1 MSFKYFLNDTEI
13 LEPFGFD
20 GATIKIEQKENSFAR
35 DVYLFNENI
44 ELVFYKNTFTGNLS
58 HGFDIIEQEL
68 ENKGFDAEI
77 KLKIEKNGLPYF
89 LGRLDLENL
98 ITDTTTYYKI
108 KTIDEG
114 GRFLFKRDFDTKKKI
129 ELIPTKVLL
138 KAKPV
143 EQVSEFE
150 TESNKQYNFTG
161 FGNFYNPFYVQ
172 KKANIKNTLIPF
184 YDHISWNGMNNDPA
198 TWNFKLIHAIS
209 PLSNV
214 KIRLKCDIKITINQN
229 TNPQP
234 ISCHCYSYITV
245 DSVYPSTYEPFFENL
260 ITQNN
265 GVYTLSIDET
275 IAYNEIAQGL
285 NIYMY
290 FRSSTMGD
298 SNYSIEFSNSYLS
311 IIATSTSINSVI
323 DAYRWKD
330 LMQATSN
337 LPVKAPLFESGG
349 EFYNT
354 VLTNGYGIRS
364 IKGKEFYTTA
374 KDVFDIQF
382 LALDYQVNAN
392 TIEIG
397 TFEDFY
403 PNKEIVLLNDIYAED
418 IEVVPNNRF
427 RISDIKIGF
436 SKYEQDR
443 DEENTLD
450 SVHTYS
456 EWKMPNKY
464 TQGKFER
471 LTDIIFDV
479 YKIESTRRLGFEDRT
494 KNSSL
499 SNDDDLFGI
508 TITPIGE
515 ENTQTYRGSFSQL
528 TNGNTL
534 QLLTN
539 SFSWYS
545 TGIEVGDTI
554 EITGSNA
561 NTYTVL
567 EINDIGNIIK
577 LNGTNNGV
585 NAEEILTITYTLSN
599 VHYKSKTS
607 EGYASIIG
615 VSNPLNYGNLQFQQ
629 KRILNRWSGYL
640 ATAKL
645 HYPNENIKLNFF
657 KNNKQL
663 EVDTIKDFTDLELTN
678 ISTILQEYNA
688 KVQAKCSYENAILIA
703 HKFTQ
708 RNSDNTI
715 GGYITIDNVTG
726 FVKFFE
732 YNLVS
737 EILNLTIELKE
748 NEYLLTEDGQYLI
761 TEDGSRIIV

>member
-172 KKANIKNTLIPF
+172 KKSNIKNTLIPF
-184 YDHISWNGMNNDPA
+184 YDHVSWNGMNNDPA

-234 ISCHCYSYITV
+234 ISCQCYSYITI

-275 IAYNEIAQGL
+275 ITYNEIAQGL

-290 FRSSTMGD
+290 FRSSTIGD
-298 SNYSIEFSNSYLS
+298 SNYSIEFSNAFLS

-364 IKGKEFYTTA
+364 INVKEFYTTA

-554 EITGSNA
+554 EITGSNE

-726 FVKFFE
+726 FVKVFE